1 MRTAIC
7 TISTH
12 GHVFKADALFHSLR
26 GNTDADL
33 VNLIIDREP
42 DSDTGKHGVLLRS
55 RASLSVKWTDE
66 ILRKYR
72 GDALRWGCKS
82 LLIGQLLQEGYDRVM
97 YVDNDTFFYSSP
109 DFLFKL
115 LDAHTVLLT
124 PHFYSADPT
133 REQHWLE
140 ANFRVGL
147 YNAGFVAVGQG
158 GREAMEW
165 WAGCCAYNVRKSSW
179 RGLFD
184 DQKYLDLLPV
194 IFDNVHVLRHKG
206 CNVAGWNI
214 DLCPRSTDD
223 DGNVIIDGEW
233 PLVFVHYNTF
243 TLRMAHLGKDPAM
256 AVLARQY
263 VAVLSRHA
271 AGLTLPRLARYRFAD
286 MTDLLRHLL
295 WKLQRSLTG

>member
-12 GHVFKADALFHSLR
+12 GHIFKADALFHSLR

-42 DSDTGKHGVLLRS
+42 ATDTDTHGVTLRGLG
-55 RASLSVKWTDE
+55 SLTVGSAPE
-66 ILRKYR
+66 ILAKYR
-72 GDALRWGCKS
+72 GDALRWGCKP
-82 LLIGQLLQEGYDRVM
+82 LIIGQLLQEGYDKVI
-97 YVDNDTFFYSSP
+97 YVDNDIFFYSSP
-109 DFLFKL
+109 DFLFNL

-124 PHFYSADPT
+124 PHFYPADPT

-147 YNAGFVAVGQG
+147 FNAGFVAVGQG
-158 GREAMEW
+158 GRKAMEW
-165 WAGCCAYNVRKSSW
+165 WAGCCAYNIRKSSW

-194 IFDNVHVLRHKG
+194 LFDDVHILRHKG
-206 CNVAGWNI
+206 CNVAGWNT
-214 DLCPRSTDD
+214 DMCPRSKDD
-223 DGNVIIDGEW
+223 DGSVIIDGEW
-233 PLVFVHYNTF
+233 PLVFVHYNAFTF
-243 TLRMAHLGKDPAM
+243 RMAVIGKDPEI
-256 AVLARQY
+256 AVLAQQY
-263 VAVLSRHA
+263 ANLLNRYRT
-271 AGLTLPRLARYRFAD
+271 GLTLHHQSRYTFVD
-286 MTDLLRHLL
+286 MTDLMRHLL